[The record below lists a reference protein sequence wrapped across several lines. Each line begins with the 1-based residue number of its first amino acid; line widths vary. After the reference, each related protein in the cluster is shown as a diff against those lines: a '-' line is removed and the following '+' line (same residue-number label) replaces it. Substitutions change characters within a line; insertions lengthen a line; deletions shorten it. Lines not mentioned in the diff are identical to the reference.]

1 MTWRIL
7 VPDNLDRA
15 GLERLRQE
23 ADIDTHS
30 GLERVGEFDALVV
43 RGKSKVTR
51 QVIES
56 GLPRLK
62 VIGRAGVGVD
72 NIDLQVARQHD
83 LVVVNAPLAATQAVA
98 ELCMGLMLAL
108 ARRIPYA
115 DSQMR
120 QGVWAKSE
128 LQGVELAG
136 KTLGIAG
143 VGRIGSALARL
154 AAVFEMR
161 VIGYDPLLPPEAI
174 RRQGAEP
181 VDYQTLLSQSDY
193 ISLHVPLTET
203 TRGMFNGQAFDA
215 LKPGARLICAARGG
229 VVDEAAL
236 LQALDSGRLAG
247 AALDVFSR
255 EPPGRTPLIQH
266 PNLIGTPHIGAQ
278 TQEAQAR
285 AGIDIA
291 HEVLAA
297 LEGKPL
303 RWRVA

>member
-7 VPDNLDRA
+7 VPDNLDPA
-15 GLERLRQE
+15 GLAQLRQAAE
-23 ADIDTHS
+23 VDTVS
-30 GLERVGEFDALVV
+30 GLGRLGEFDALVV
-43 RGKSKVTR
+43 RGRSQVTQ

-56 GLPRLK
+56 GLPRLR

-72 NIDLQVARQHD
+72 NIDLHAASSHH

-98 ELCMGLMLAL
+98 ELCLGLMLAL

-115 DSQMR
+115 DAQMR
-120 QGVWAKSE
+120 QGKWAKSE
-128 LQGVELAG
+128 MQGAELAG
-136 KTLGIAG
+136 KTLGIIG

-154 AAVFEMR
+154 AAALNMR
-161 VIGYDPLLPPEAI
+161 IIGYDALLPPASI
-174 RRQGAEP
+174 RQQGALP
-181 VDYQTLLSQSDY
+181 VEYQTLLSQSDY

-203 TRGMFNGQAFDA
+203 TRGMFDARAFEA

-229 VVDEAAL
+229 VVDETAL
-236 LQALDSGRLAG
+236 LQALDSGRLSG
-247 AALDVFSR
+247 AALDVFSH
-255 EPPGRTPLIQH
+255 EPPGSTPLIQH
-266 PNLIGTPHIGAQ
+266 PNLIATPHIGAQ
-278 TQEAQAR
+278 TMEAQAR
-285 AGIDIA
+285 AGLDIA